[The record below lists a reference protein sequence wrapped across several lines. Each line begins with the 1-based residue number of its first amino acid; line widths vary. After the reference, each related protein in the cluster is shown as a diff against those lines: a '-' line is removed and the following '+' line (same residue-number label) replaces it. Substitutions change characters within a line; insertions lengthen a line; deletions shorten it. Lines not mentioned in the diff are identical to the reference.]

1 MIGAGGGY
9 LMDFTHLHLHTE
21 YSLLDGAARIGDV
34 IARAKELGMSSI
46 AITDHGAMYGVV
58 DFYRKA
64 QDVGIKP
71 IIGCEVYVAPGDL
84 TNKTKAMKEYAH
96 LVLLAKDNE
105 GYKNLMRLS
114 SIAFTEGFYR
124 KPRIDY
130 DVLET
135 HKDGLVCLSACLA
148 GDIPRMILSD
158 NMAAAD
164 ALAMRLRDIF
174 GEDFY
179 LELQDHHLPE
189 QKSVNVA
196 LIDMGK
202 RLGIPLVATN
212 DVHYTKKEDA
222 EAQDVLLCIQTR
234 TCVEDTDRMKFGT
247 NEFYLKSTDEMA
259 ALFQHVPEAIS
270 NTQVIADKCNVTMD
284 FSKTHLPEFK
294 VPDGA
299 SHAGYLRQICEEGL
313 KQRYDK
319 VTDKL
324 KARLSHE
331 LDVIDKMGFTDY
343 FLIVWDFIRF
353 ARQNGIA
360 VGPGRGSA
368 AGSLAAYVL
377 RITDIDP
384 IEYNL
389 LFERFLNPER
399 ISMPDIDIDFC
410 IERRQE
416 VIDYVVEKYGAD
428 KVAQIITFGTLG
440 AKQVI
445 RDVARA
451 MKIPL
456 SDADRIAKMVPFALK
471 MTIEKAMDQNA
482 RLKAEYDTK
491 PEIKKL
497 LDTARKLEGIPR
509 HASTHAAGV
518 VISKLPITEYV
529 PLQINPRDGSVIT
542 QFPMNTLEGLGLLK
556 MDFLGL
562 RNLTV
567 IRHTVEMV
575 KETRGEDII
584 IEDLKFND
592 MGVFGMIASGDTDGV
607 FQLESAGMRNLMQNL
622 KPTSLGD
629 IMVGIS
635 LYRPGPMDSIPGY
648 LKAKENPEM
657 TQYVHPR
664 LKRILKETY
673 GSMVYQEQVMEI
685 VRDLAGYS
693 MGRSDLVRRA
703 MAKKKKDVME
713 KERRV
718 FVYGDD
724 EIGVPGAV
732 RRGVPAKVAES
743 IFAQMMDFAEYAFNK
758 SHACA
763 YAAIAYYT
771 AYLKHYY
778 KVEYMTALLNS
789 FIGTTDKISAYIQ
802 YCINSGIRLL
812 MPDINRSQYL
822 FSVEGDS
829 IRFGFAA
836 IRDVGHAAMDIVEE
850 RQNGIYETFRAF
862 INRNVGAVNK
872 KMLEGLILAGCFDSL
887 GLGRS
892 QLMSVYERVLKS
904 AQDASRSNI
913 AGQISL
919 FDIDPT
925 MDSGDTDDYPDTQEY
940 QTDKL
945 LAMEKI
951 ATGVYLS
958 GHPLDGMKDMLEARD
973 INIFK
978 ILSAT
983 EDVASAK
990 FFESR
995 VVELIGIIGSIKRRA
1010 TKQKKLMANAML
1022 EDLFGMI
1029 ELIIF
1034 PNVFQRYEMLLV
1046 NDSIVCVTGKVDIR
1060 ENEAPQLL
1068 VESIVPFVQPDRSMA
1083 GKRLYVRIPKDM
1095 GEGKARLKQIL
1106 KTSPGSESVSVV
1118 VEATNERIK
1127 TGGALGVTLTRSL
1140 ITSLASTF
1148 GSENIVLK

>member
-1 MIGAGGGY
+1 MA
-9 LMDFTHLHLHTE
+9 FTHLHLHTE

-34 IARAKELGMSSI
+34 VKRASELGMTSI
-46 AITDHGAMYGVV
+46 AITDHGALYGVV
-58 DFYRKA
+58 DFYRA
-64 QDVGIKP
+64 AESAGIKP
-71 IIGCEVYVAPGDL
+71 IIGCEVYVAPEKL

-96 LVLLAKDNE
+96 LVLLAKDIA

-130 DVLET
+130 DVLEA
-135 HKDGLVCLSACLA
+135 HKEGLICLSACLA
-148 GDIPRMILSD
+148 GDIPRMIISGD
-158 NMAAAD
+158 TAGAR
-164 ALAMRLRDIF
+164 ALALRLRNMFD
-174 GEDFY
+174 GDFY
-179 LELQDHHLPE
+179 LELQDHFLPE
-189 QKSVNVA
+189 QKDVNAA
-196 LIDMGK
+196 LIDMGEK
-202 RLGIPLVATN
+202 LGIPLVATN
-212 DVHYTKKEDA
+212 DVHYTNKEDA

-234 TCVEDTDRMKFGT
+234 TCVDDTDRLRFGS
-247 NEFYLKSTDEMA
+247 NEFYMKSPEEMA
-259 ALFQHVPEAIS
+259 ALFRHVPQAID
-270 NTQVIADKCNVTMD
+270 NTQKIAEQCNVTLD
-284 FSKTHLPEFK
+284 FSQIHLPAFN
-294 VPDGA
+294 VPGHI
-299 SHAGYLRQICEEGL
+299 SHEAYLKGICMEGL
-313 KQRYDK
+313 ERRYDAI
-319 VTDKL
+319 TDAL
-324 KARLSHE
+324 RDRLESE
-331 LDVIDKMGFTDY
+331 LAIIDRMGFTDY

-353 ARQNGIA
+353 ARDNGIM

-377 RITDIDP
+377 RITDVDP

-416 VIDYVVEKYGAD
+416 VIDYVVAKYGAD

-451 MKIPL
+451 QRVPL

-471 MTIEKAMDQNA
+471 MTIEKAMIQND
-482 RLKAEYDTK
+482 RLRLEYDTR

-497 LDTARKLEGIPR
+497 LDTAMKLEGIPR

-542 QFPMNTLEGLGLLK
+542 QFPMGTLESLGLLK

-567 IRHTVEMV
+567 IRHTIEMV
-575 KETRGEDII
+575 KQTHGQDIRI
-584 IEDLKFND
+584 DELKFND
-592 MGVFGMIASGDTDGV
+592 PGVFALIASGDTDGI
-607 FQLESAGMRNLMQNL
+607 FQLESAGMRNLMQKL
-622 KPTSLGD
+622 RPTSLGD

-635 LYRPGPMDSIPGY
+635 LFRPGPMDSIPAY
-648 LKAKENPEM
+648 LEAKNNPEAAK
-657 TQYVHPR
+657 YEHPR
-664 LKRILKETY
+664 LKLILQETY

-718 FVYGDD
+718 FVHGD
-724 EIGVPGAV
+724 EETGVPGAV
-732 RRGVPAKVAES
+732 KRGVPAKAAEK
-743 IFAQMMDFAEYAFNK
+743 IFSQMMDFAEYAFNK

-771 AYLKHYY
+771 AYLKYYY

-789 FIGTTDKISAYIQ
+789 FIGTPDKISAYIQ
-802 YCINSGIRLL
+802 YCIGAGMTLL
-812 MPDINRSQYL
+812 MPDINKSQYL
-822 FSVEGDS
+822 FSVEDGA

-836 IRDVGHAAMDIVEE
+836 IRDVGRAAEDIVAE
-850 RQNGIYETFRAF
+850 RKNGTFKTFRSF
-862 INRNVGAVNK
+862 INRTVGAVNR
-872 KMLEGLILAGCFDSL
+872 KMLEGLILSGCFDSL
-887 GLGRS
+887 GLKRS
-892 QLMSVYERVLKS
+892 QLMAVCERVLKS
-904 AQDASRSNI
+904 AQNASRSNI
-913 AGQISL
+913 EGQMSL
-919 FDIDPT
+919 FDVHPEIS
-925 MDSGDTDDYPDTQEY
+925 SGDIDDYPETQEY
-940 QTDKL
+940 QADKL

-958 GHPLDGMKDMLEARD
+958 GHPLDKLKDVLESRE

-978 ILSAT
+978 ILSAS
-983 EDVASAK
+983 EDAAAAR

-995 VVELIGIIGSIKRRA
+995 EVELIGILGGIKRRA
-1010 TKQKKLMANAML
+1010 TKQKRLMANALL
-1022 EDLFGMI
+1022 EDLFGTL

-1034 PNVFQRYEMLLV
+1034 PNVFQRYELLLV
-1046 NDSIVCVTGKVDIR
+1046 SDSIVRVTGKVDIR
-1060 ENEAPQLL
+1060 EDEAPQLL
-1068 VESIVPFVQPDRSMA
+1068 VESIAPYVQPDESYMD
-1083 GKRLYVRIPKDM
+1083 KRLFVRIPKDM
-1095 GEGKARLKQIL
+1095 GTDRSRLMQIL
-1106 KTSPGSESVSVV
+1106 RTSPGSESVSVV
-1118 VEATNERIK
+1118 VEATDERIK
-1127 TGGALGVTLTRSL
+1127 TSGSLGVTLTKSL
-1140 ITSLASTF
+1140 IGSLTAVF
-1148 GSENIVLK
+1148 GSENIILK

>member
-1 MIGAGGGY
+1 
-9 LMDFTHLHLHTE
+9 
-21 YSLLDGAARIGDV
+21 
-34 IARAKELGMSSI
+34 
-46 AITDHGAMYGVV
+46 
-58 DFYRKA
+58 
-64 QDVGIKP
+64 
-71 IIGCEVYVAPGDL
+71 
-84 TNKTKAMKEYAH
+84 
-96 LVLLAKDNE
+96 
-105 GYKNLMRLS
+105 
-114 SIAFTEGFYR
+114 
-124 KPRIDY
+124 
-130 DVLET
+130 
-135 HKDGLVCLSACLA
+135 
-148 GDIPRMILSD
+148 
-158 NMAAAD
+158 
-164 ALAMRLRDIF
+164 
-174 GEDFY
+174 
-179 LELQDHHLPE
+179 
-189 QKSVNVA
+189 
-196 LIDMGK
+196 
-202 RLGIPLVATN
+202 
-212 DVHYTKKEDA
+212 
-222 EAQDVLLCIQTR
+222 
-234 TCVEDTDRMKFGT
+234 
-247 NEFYLKSTDEMA
+247 
-259 ALFQHVPEAIS
+259 LFRHVPEAIS
-270 NTQVIADKCNVTMD
+270 NTQKIADQCNVTLD
-284 FSKTHLPEFK
+284 FTQTHLPSFD
-294 VPDGA
+294 VPDGI
-299 SHAGYLRQICEEGL
+299 SHAAYLRDICIKGL
-313 KQRYDK
+313 GQRYEA
-319 VTDKL
+319 VTDTL
-324 KARLSHE
+324 RERLESE
-331 LDVIDKMGFTDY
+331 LAIIDRMGFTDY

-353 ARQNGIA
+353 ARENGIM

-416 VIDYVVEKYGAD
+416 VIDYVVAKYGAD
-428 KVAQIITFGTLG
+428 RVAQIITFGTLG

-451 MKIPL
+451 QRVPL

-471 MTIEKAMDQNA
+471 MTIEKAMIQNA
-482 RLKAEYDTK
+482 RLRLEYDTK

-497 LDTARKLEGIPR
+497 IDTAMKLEGIPR

-542 QFPMNTLEGLGLLK
+542 QFPMGTLESLGLLK

-567 IRHTVEMV
+567 IRHTIEMV
-575 KETRGEDII
+575 KQTRGEDIKI
-584 IEDLKFND
+584 DDLKFD
-592 MGVFGMIASGDTDGV
+592 DSGVYELIASGDTDGI
-607 FQLESAGMRNLMQNL
+607 FQLESVGMRNLMQKL

-635 LYRPGPMDSIPGY
+635 LYRPGPMDSIPAY
-648 LKAKENPEM
+648 LEAKNNPQTAKYE
-657 TQYVHPR
+657 HPR
-664 LKRILKETY
+664 LKPILQETY

-718 FVYGDD
+718 FVYGD
-724 EIGVPGAV
+724 EETGVPGAV
-732 RRGVPAKVAES
+732 KRGVPAKAAEK

-771 AYLKHYY
+771 AYLKYYY

-789 FIGTTDKISAYIQ
+789 FIGTPDKISAYIQ
-802 YCINSGIRLL
+802 YCVSAGIKLL
-812 MPDINRSQYL
+812 MPDINKSQYL
-822 FSVEGDS
+822 FCVEGNA

-836 IRDVGHAAMDIVEE
+836 IRDVGRAAEDIVEE
-850 RQNGIYETFRAF
+850 RENGEYQTFRAF
-862 INRNVGAVNK
+862 INRTVGAVNK

-887 GLGRS
+887 GLKRS
-892 QLMSVYERVLKS
+892 QLMAVCERVLKS
-904 AQDASRSNI
+904 AQDASRNNI
-913 AGQISL
+913 DGQMSL
-919 FDIDPT
+919 FDVHPEI
-925 MDSGDTDDYPDTQEY
+925 SRGDVDDYPDTQEY
-940 QTDKL
+940 QMDKM
-945 LAMEKI
+945 LAMEKM

-958 GHPLDGMKDMLEARD
+958 GHPLDKLKDVLEARD

-983 EDVASAK
+983 EDAAAAK

-995 VVELIGIIGSIKRRA
+995 EVELIGIISSIKRRA
-1010 TKQKKLMANAML
+1010 TKQKKLMANALL
-1022 EDLFGMI
+1022 EDLFGTI

-1034 PNVFQRYEMLLV
+1034 PNVFQRYELLLV
-1046 NDSIVCVTGKVDIR
+1046 GDSIVRVVGKVDIR

-1068 VESIVPFVQPDRSMA
+1068 VESIAPYVQSDESYA

-1095 GEGKARLKQIL
+1095 GTDKTRLMQIL
-1106 KTSPGSESVSVV
+1106 RTSPGNESVNVV
-1118 VEATNERIK
+1118 VEATDERMK
-1127 TGGALGVTLTRSL
+1127 TSGSLGVTLTKSL
-1140 ITSLASTF
+1140 IGSLTATF
-1148 GSENIVLK
+1148 GNENIVVK